1 MLVPMA
7 VVVGV
12 AVAVMDVVD
21 MVAMGDRFVT
31 TARAVFVIA
40 VILDN
45 HVFGRHTL
53 VPVAV
58 VFAMSVSVMDV
69 VDMVAMGDRFVTT
82 ARAMFV
88 WVVFMHR
95 ACGSHG
101 DVLRFGR
108 GRQRRPRCG

>member
-12 AVAVMDVVD
+12 AVA
-21 MVAMGDRFVT
+21 
-31 TARAVFVIA
+31 
-40 VILDN
+40 
-45 HVFGRHTL
+45 
-53 VPVAV
+53 
-58 VFAMSVSVMDV
+58 VMDV

-108 GRQRRPRCG
+108 GRQRRRRCG